1 MKGSL
6 RFIGVLAVIGM
17 YSVAPAAAAPQIL
30 AVMASLGPQQMRC
43 DGGICVTDFTSY
55 CLQRDR
61 DVPNSG
67 QPYIPAAPEQFSLL
81 VTRKDGSTV
90 TVPASDHV
98 TFKSVRGYAS
108 VKAVMRRD
116 VLASLDAKSATIVVA
131 PGAALI
137 PEAVAGD
144 PNPIS
149 EAEVAF
155 ATKSLREHGNE
166 VFDTQPAA
174 EAAAI
179 VNRLATTIVPRMPAT
194 KNSLD
199 QLWQDVIDGMGPARP
214 FKGDS
219 IKRARGIYEWCQD
232 RMSYHSMAGIKSCLE
247 FKHDDTIMQLNKGYW
262 ESQPGY

>member
-1 MKGSL
+1 M
-6 RFIGVLAVIGM
+6 
-17 YSVAPAAAAPQIL
+17 
-30 AVMASLGPQQMRC
+30 
-43 DGGICVTDFTSY
+43 
-55 CLQRDR
+55 
-61 DVPNSG
+61 PNSG

-166 VFDTQPAA
+166 VFDTQPDITDSPDAVDIGQVDGRVSFEHVA
-174 EAAAI
+174 YQYDGSD
-179 VNRLATTIVPRMPAT
+179 NPLYPAV
-194 KNSLD
+194 
-199 QLWQDVIDGMGPARP
+199 VI
-214 FKGDS
+214 S
-219 IKRARGIYEWCQD
+219 SVCY
-232 RMSYHSMAGIKSCLE
+232 
-247 FKHDDTIMQLNKGYW
+247 
-262 ESQPGY
+262 